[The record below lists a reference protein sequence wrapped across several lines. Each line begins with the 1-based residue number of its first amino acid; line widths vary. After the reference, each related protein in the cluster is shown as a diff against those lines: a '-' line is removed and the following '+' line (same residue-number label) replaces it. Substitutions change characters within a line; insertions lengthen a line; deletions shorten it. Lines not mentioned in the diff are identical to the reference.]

1 MKKYAEELDA
11 SDPLSRFRKKFFI
24 DDPELIYLDGN
35 SLGRLPLDSITSAKN
50 LVEKEWG
57 VDLIRGWG
65 KGWLNSPEKIS
76 EKLAKVIG
84 AQPEEVIIADSTS
97 INLFKLVL
105 SALKF
110 QSSKR
115 EIITDDLNF
124 PSDLYVL
131 EAVVKVVEMD
141 HEIKIINSEDGI
153 MGPEKKIISN
163 ITDKTALVTLS
174 HTTFKSG
181 YTYDLIKIT
190 QAAHQKGALTIFDLS
205 HSVGSMPI
213 HLNKD
218 NVDMAVGCTYKYLNG
233 GPGAPAFIYIRK
245 DLMEKLINHIYG
257 WMGKKDMFDF
267 SLEYDPDPTIRQFL
281 TGTIPVLS
289 TLLIENGVNLILEAG
304 IDNLR
309 QKSIKQTDYLINLWN
324 DELKKIGFSMNS
336 PIETSRRGSHI
347 SLGHEEGWRI
357 DQALINDMK
366 VIPDFRTPNLLRLG
380 IAPLYTSYVDIYKAI
395 QRIKEVVEQGIYKKY
410 SKEKLKVT

>member
-1 MKKYAEELDA
+1 
-11 SDPLSRFRKKFFI
+11 
-24 DDPELIYLDGN
+24 
-35 SLGRLPLDSITSAKN
+35 
-50 LVEKEWG
+50 
-57 VDLIRGWG
+57 
-65 KGWLNSPEKIS
+65 
-76 EKLAKVIG
+76 
-84 AQPEEVIIADSTS
+84 
-97 INLFKLVL
+97 
-105 SALKF
+105 
-110 QSSKR
+110 
-115 EIITDDLNF
+115 
-124 PSDLYVL
+124 
-131 EAVVKVVEMD
+131 
-141 HEIKIINSEDGI
+141 
-153 MGPEKKIISN
+153 
-163 ITDKTALVTLS
+163 
-174 HTTFKSG
+174 
-181 YTYDLIKIT
+181 
-190 QAAHQKGALTIFDLS
+190 
-205 HSVGSMPI
+205 
-213 HLNKD
+213 
-218 NVDMAVGCTYKYLNG
+218 MAVGCTYKYLNG

>member
-281 TGTIPVLS
+281 TGTIPGLS